1 VTTQARAK
9 LGWRIEPR
17 GPVLGAELG
26 GVEIRDNVDP
36 EVAPGRNARKH
47 GGYSSKAKAVARY
60 VREIARLARTE
71 LN

>member
-1 VTTQARAK
+1 MATQARTK
-9 LGWRIEPR
+9 LDWRIEPC

-26 GVEIRDNVDP
+26 GVEIGDAVDP
-36 EVAPGRNARKH
+36 EVAPSRNAREH